1 MARHKKSQA
10 LEEDEPALDISSLID
25 VCFLLLI
32 YFIVTT
38 TIKAK
43 ETDTNMQLPAM
54 APSDDIPEIKPLF
67 IKVAS
72 DGIIFLN
79 TGPAQEQLD
88 SDPADHK
95 LPLLESRLGAYAD
108 QARAIGQD
116 PLVQVFVDG
125 DAKHQRAI
133 DVIDVLRSKGISK
146 VTFTDLIN
154 E

>member
-1 MARHKKSQA
+1 MARHSRAQA
-10 LEEDEPALDISSLID
+10 LEEDEPSLDISSLID

-38 TIKAK
+38 TIKAR

-67 IKVAS
+67 IKVAN
-72 DGIIFLN
+72 DGVIFLN

-88 SDPADHK
+88 SEPDKRA

-108 QARAIGQD
+108 QARAVGQD

-133 DVIDVLRSKGISK
+133 DVIDVLRKKGITK
-146 VTFTDLIN
+146 VTFTDLLN

>member
-10 LEEDEPALDISSLID
+10 LEADEPSLDISSLID

-88 SDPADHK
+88 SEPENRM
-95 LPLLESRLGAYAD
+95 LPLLESRLGDYAD

-133 DVIDVLRSKGISK
+133 DVIDVLRKKGITK

>member
-38 TIKAK
+38 TIKAR